1 MSPSDGYP
9 YGGISPFSKS
19 QLLKQLRPPAGNSG
33 VEVRGSLA
41 LSSRSTFW
49 RGRRRSGKLGQL
61 KLIVER
67 DTDILAL
74 IVRGSLT
81 AQDVEALLPPIL
93 EQKTILRSRGQS
105 IRVLVI
111 ANSDAE
117 TGLRIAKRMTG
128 LRRHKDRLAL
138 VVGVSETR
146 DSLGEMTERMPL
158 RVFQRA
164 HHAVQWLKS

>member
-1 MSPSDGYP
+1 M
-9 YGGISPFSKS
+9 
-19 QLLKQLRPPAGNSG
+19 
-33 VEVRGSLA
+33 
-41 LSSRSTFW
+41 
-49 RGRRRSGKLGQL
+49 GQL

-74 IVRGSLT
+74 IVRGSLS
-81 AQDVEALLPPIL
+81 AQGIEALLPPIL
-93 EQKTILRSRGQS
+93 EQKTMLRSRGQN
-105 IRVLVI
+105 IRMLVI
-111 ANSDAE
+111 ANSDAG
-117 TGLRIAKRMTG
+117 TGLKIAERMTG

-158 RVFQRA
+158 RVFQHA